1 MVNMKLTKE
10 GIMKL
15 EDLGY
20 KTFDELTYTYE
31 MKADE
36 DTVVKKIIDFGE
48 LSIRITTQ
56 LYHQGVLKQE
66 QFVTLSEDELDAILG
81 ELDEE

>member
-1 MVNMKLTKE
+1 
-10 GIMKL
+10 MKL

-36 DTVVKKIIDFGE
+36 DTVVKKVIDFGE
-48 LSIRITTQ
+48 LSIRITTY
-56 LYHQGVLKQE
+56 LYHQCVPKQE
-66 QFVTLSEDELDAILG
+66 QSVTLTEDELDAILG